1 MGLGRRNDRAGFGL
15 GEGLGV
21 DVADGSGDGVT
32 MAMDAD
38 GVEDEP
44 GGTVQAATNR
54 ATKRARTDLE
64 RRKEPIRVSRAQS
77 ERGDDIVA

>member
-1 MGLGRRNDRAGFGL
+1 MSRMD
-15 GEGLGV
+15 
-21 DVADGSGDGVT
+21 SGGGVT

-38 GVEDEP
+38 GVKFEP

-54 ATKRARTDLE
+54 ATNRARTDLE